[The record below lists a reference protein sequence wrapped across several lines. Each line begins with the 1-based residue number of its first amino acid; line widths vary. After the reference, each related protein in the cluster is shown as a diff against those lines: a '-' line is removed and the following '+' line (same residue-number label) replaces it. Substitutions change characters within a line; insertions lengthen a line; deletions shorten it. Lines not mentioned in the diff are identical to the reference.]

1 MSGPALCENADST
14 GVNGPGFVCP
24 PPASINRGRNSGRHV
39 VAAKARLPTGMGVGV
54 DANVECGPGGT
65 GSVQVQRCDVEG
77 SRIRQ
82 LLIVSRGVSSVSDC
96 FVPPETP
103 RLLVVVQIAY
113 STRVQVAT
121 H

>member
-1 MSGPALCENADST
+1 MALALSPPP
-14 GVNGPGFVCP
+14 GVNQPRKEF
-24 PPASINRGRNSGRHV
+24 RRHV
-39 VAAKARLPTGMGVGV
+39 VAAKARLPTGMGVRV

-82 LLIVSRGVSSVSDC
+82 LLIVSRGVASVSDC

>member
-1 MSGPALCENADST
+1 MQQREL
-14 GVNGPGFVCP
+14 
-24 PPASINRGRNSGRHV
+24 RNV
-39 VAAKARLPTGMGVGV
+39 VVDGKARLPAGMGVGV
-54 DANVECGPGGT
+54 DANVECCPGGT
-65 GSVQVQRCDVEG
+65 GSVQVQRRDVEG
-77 SRIRQ
+77 ARIRQ
-82 LLIVSRGVSSVSDC
+82 PLVASRGVASVSDC